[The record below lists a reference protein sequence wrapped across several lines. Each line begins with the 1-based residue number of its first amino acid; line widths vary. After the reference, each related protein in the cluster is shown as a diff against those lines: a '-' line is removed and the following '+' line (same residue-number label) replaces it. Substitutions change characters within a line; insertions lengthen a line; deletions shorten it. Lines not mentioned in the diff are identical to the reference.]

1 MRLGL
6 RVLYLG
12 WGDHGTRASMMG
24 HEAGE
29 SADDGAPEPIV
40 IRRPGALR
48 EQILMAEDFD
58 VLPDDVLEA
67 MEAGDPISPSAE
79 AGTGL

>member
-1 MRLGL
+1 
-6 RVLYLG
+6 
-12 WGDHGTRASMMG
+12 MG
-24 HEAGE
+24 HEAE
-29 SADDGAPEPIV
+29 DCADEGLSGPLGLRGI

-67 MEAGDPISPSAE
+67 MEAGDPIKP
-79 AGTGL
+79 

>member
-1 MRLGL
+1 M
-6 RVLYLG
+6 
-12 WGDHGTRASMMG
+12 S
-24 HEAGE
+24 HEAE
-29 SADDGAPEPIV
+29 ECAGAPEPIV

-67 MEAGDPISPSAE
+67 MEAEDPIKP
-79 AGTGL
+79 